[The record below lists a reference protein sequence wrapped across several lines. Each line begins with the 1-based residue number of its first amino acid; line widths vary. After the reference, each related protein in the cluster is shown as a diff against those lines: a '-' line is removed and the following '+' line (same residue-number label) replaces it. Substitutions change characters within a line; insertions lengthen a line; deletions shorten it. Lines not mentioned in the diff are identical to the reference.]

1 MRGAVMGAKTDQ
13 IIGRGKQGLG
23 SITGEKKM
31 KEEGEIQEKEGKVEE
46 KVDSAVDKTKN
57 ALEGLKK
64 TVQRK

>member
-1 MRGAVMGAKTDQ
+1 MGTKTDQ

-23 SITGEKKM
+23 SITGDKKM
-31 KEEGEIQEKEGKVEE
+31 KEKGEIQEEEGKIEE
-46 KVDSAVDKTKN
+46 KIDSAVDKTQN